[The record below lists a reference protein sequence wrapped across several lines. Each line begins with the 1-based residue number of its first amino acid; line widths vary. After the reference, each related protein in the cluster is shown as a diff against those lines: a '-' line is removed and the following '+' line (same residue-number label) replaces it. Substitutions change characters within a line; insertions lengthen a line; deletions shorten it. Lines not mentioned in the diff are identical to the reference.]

1 MAHTSTI
8 FQLKKKKNIILKKN
22 LTKEVKELYTK
33 NYKTMMKETEEN
45 TDKWKD
51 IACLWIRIINI
62 VKMFILPKTIYRLIA
77 IFIEIPIAFFTDY
90 F

>member
-1 MAHTSTI
+1 
-8 FQLKKKKNIILKKN
+8 
-22 LTKEVKELYTK
+22 
-33 NYKTMMKETEEN
+33 MMKETEEN

-77 IFIEIPIAFFTDY
+77 IFIEIPTAFFTDY